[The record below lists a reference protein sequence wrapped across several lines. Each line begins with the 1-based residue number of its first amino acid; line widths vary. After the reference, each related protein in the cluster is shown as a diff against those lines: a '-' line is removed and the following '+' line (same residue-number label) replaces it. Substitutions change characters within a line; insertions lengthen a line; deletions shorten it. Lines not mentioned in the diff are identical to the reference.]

1 MNVCSKCKTTYEG
14 AFCPNCGTPANQTAP
29 PKKQGNSALGI
40 LALIFSILGC
50 TFFVAIILAIIDL
63 CKKDGRKKSLSIA
76 ALIICGIWLLGGIGN
91 MIKKDTANTAAISS
105 VEESPI
111 PAETPSPTQEPV
123 VELPEPTPEATES
136 EPSTEADS
144 ELEEREEQKETNP
157 YKEAFEEG
165 FNDHFSISDENKENL
180 DSIKDSVDEIWNDD
194 EVQEAYDNYKESLN
208 NLFGK

>member
-1 MNVCSKCKTTYEG
+1 MNVCTKCKTTYEG

-40 LALIFSILGC
+40 LDLIFSILGC

-76 ALIICGIWLLGGIGN
+76 ALIICGIWVLGGISN
-91 MIKKDTANTAAISS
+91 MIKKDTANTATISS
-105 VEESPI
+105 VDESPI
-111 PAETPSPTQEPV
+111 PTETPSPTQEPIV
-123 VELPEPTPEATES
+123 ALPAPSPEATES
-136 EPSTEADS
+136 ETNIET
-144 ELEEREEQKETNP
+144 ELE
-157 YKEAFEEG
+157 
-165 FNDHFSISDENKENL
+165 SDENKENL